1 MLECKHLIKDYQ
13 SGDDVVHALR
23 DVSFSFRD
31 HEFVSILGPSGCG
44 KTTLLNIIGGLDHYT
59 SGDLVINGRSTKDYN
74 DQDWDTYRNHK
85 VGFVFQTY
93 NLIMHQNVLS
103 NVELAL
109 TLTGVSK
116 EERKARAKDVLTR
129 VGLKDQLYKKP
140 TQLSGGQMQRVAIA
154 RALINNPEI
163 LLADEPTGAL
173 DSETSVQI
181 MDILKEISQD
191 TLVIMVTH
199 NPELADQY
207 STRIIKLLDGK
218 VKSDSNPVQA
228 IEMTPSDDHEKRP
241 SMNFVT
247 ALSLSLNNLMTKKG
261 RTFLTSFAGSIGII
275 GIALI
280 LSLSNGMQKHIDQV
294 ENDTMASYP
303 ISIQDNSMDMGSLIA
318 TMMAMEEDSEKD
330 SKDGKIE
337 TRKIV
342 TDMLDSLSNTKKNNM
357 EAFKNYIES
366 DKGKKLRNA
375 TKAIEYQYNILPIV
389 YNEDTSNGLVQVSP
403 NGLLSRLGMSDFMNS
418 RNQMVTMT
426 ASMDGSEV
434 WSKLP
439 DDKTLRDD
447 NYELIE
453 GSWPNA
459 DNEVVLA
466 VDQNEEI
473 SDYVLYALGLMDQN
487 TLVSNYKKFLSGDT
501 EKLVS
506 PEVRSYTKEELMD
519 IKFRLIPNANVY
531 EKGNG
536 VWIDRSQDEDY
547 MKDIIAS
554 SKEVKVVG
562 IIKPKENVNQSFYG
576 KIFYS
581 KEMQDYIIKAAEDS
595 EIAKEQ
601 MANKSVNVFTGKDFS
616 DDSSFDVDSLS
627 PEQQMQLAS
636 MSQEELM
643 SYMNSYNDNA
653 NATYQTVMNRL
664 GVVDTDK
671 PSSINLYVSDFES
684 KEKLADEIEAYN
696 KKVTDKGNK
705 DDVITYTDF
714 IGVMLRSVT
723 GVIDLISYVL
733 IGFVSVALV
742 VSSIMIG
749 IITYIS
755 VLERIKEIGILRSI
769 GASKKDISRVF
780 NAETF
785 IVGLISG
792 VLGIV
797 ITCLLLIPLNLIVQ
811 HYSGVSG
818 IAKLPW
824 QGAIILILL
833 SLFLTMLAGLIPAR
847 IASKKDP
854 VEALRTE

>member
-13 SGDDVVHALR
+13 SGNDVVHALR

-74 DQDWDTYRNHK
+74 DHDWDTYRNHK

-93 NLIMHQNVLS
+93 NLIMHQNILS

-116 EERKARAKDVLTR
+116 EERKARAKEVLTR

-218 VKSDSNPVQA
+218 VKSDSNPLQA
-228 IEMTPSDDHEKRP
+228 KEITPSDDHEKRP
-241 SMNFVT
+241 SMNFMT

-261 RTFLTSFAGSIGII
+261 RTFLTAFAGSIGII

-330 SKDGKIE
+330 SKSEKIE

-342 TDMLDSLSNTKKNNM
+342 ADMLDSLSNTKKNNM

-439 DDKTLRDD
+439 DDITLRDD

-466 VDQNEEI
+466 VDKNEEI

-531 EKGNG
+531 EKVNG
-536 VWIDRSQDEDY
+536 VWIDRSDDENY
-547 MKDIIAS
+547 MKEVIAS

-562 IIKPKENVNQSFYG
+562 IIKPKDNVNQSFYG

-581 KEMQDYIIKAAEDS
+581 KEMQDYIIEEAENS

-616 DDSSFDVDSLS
+616 DDSSFDVDSLTS
-627 PEQQMQLAS
+627 EQQMQLVG

-664 GVVDTDK
+664 GIVDKNK

-684 KEKLADEIEAYN
+684 KEKLSDEIEAYN
-696 KKVTDKGNK
+696 KQVTDKGNK
-705 DDVITYTDF
+705 DDVITYSDF

-792 VLGIV
+792 VLGIA
-797 ITCLLLIPLNLIVQ
+797 ITILLIIPLNLIVQ

-833 SLFLTMLAGLIPAR
+833 SLGLTMLAGLIPAR

>member
-1 MLECKHLIKDYQ
+1 M
-13 SGDDVVHALR
+13 
-23 DVSFSFRD
+23 
-31 HEFVSILGPSGCG
+31 
-44 KTTLLNIIGGLDHYT
+44 
-59 SGDLVINGRSTKDYN
+59 
-74 DQDWDTYRNHK
+74 
-85 VGFVFQTY
+85 
-93 NLIMHQNVLS
+93 
-103 NVELAL
+103 AL

-116 EERKARAKDVLTR
+116 EERKARAKEVLTR

-241 SMNFVT
+241 SMNFMT

-318 TMMAMEEDSEKD
+318 TMMAMEDDSDKD
-330 SKDGKIE
+330 SKDGTIE

-342 TDMLDSLSNTKKNNM
+342 ADMLDSLSNTKKNNM

-531 EKGNG
+531 EKVNG

-547 MKDIIAS
+547 MKEVIAS

-562 IIKPKENVNQSFYG
+562 IIKPKDNVNQSFYG
-576 KIFYS
+576 KIFYT

-616 DDSSFDVDSLS
+616 DDSSFDVDSLT